1 MMRKFRKSLRVDK
14 DKSEKSKSD
23 TSSYLEPGY
32 CHACGQRT
40 PNQSTFGSIS
50 SRSNDRMSWAGLSVS
65 DSGYESIDGGK
76 SQVSESPI
84 DGDHSMMF
92 TMKPPTRQQTYSSSV
107 YSSDI
112 PALETVEPFPMMEDL
127 VEEND
132 DDLFDLAP
140 QSPNN
145 YSRHLSPP
153 KSRFARLND
162 LPAASP
168 RALMF
173 PDDVFDLDAGIEV
186 EEPKG
191 KLRHK
196 RSRWSKGGSLSSIV
210 LPTRLRKL
218 SKGNDL
224 RDS

>member
-14 DKSEKSKSD
+14 GKSKSD
-23 TSSYLEPGY
+23 TSSYLEPAF

-40 PNQSTFGSIS
+40 PNRSTFGSVS
-50 SRSNDRMSWAGLSVS
+50 SHSGDRMSWAGLSAS

-76 SQVSESPI
+76 SQASESPI
-84 DGDHSMMF
+84 DGDQPMF

-112 PALETVEPFPMMEDL
+112 PALETVEPFPMMEPF

-132 DDLFDLAP
+132 DDLFDLPP

-145 YSRHLSPP
+145 FSRHLNPP
-153 KSRFARLND
+153 KSRFARLNE

-173 PDDVFDLDAGIEV
+173 PDDVFDFDAGIEI

>member
-1 MMRKFRKSLRVDK
+1 MRKFRKSLRVDK
-14 DKSEKSKSD
+14 EKTKSD
-23 TSSYLEPGY
+23 TSSYLEPAF

-40 PNQSTFGSIS
+40 PNRSTFGSIS
-50 SRSNDRMSWAGLSVS
+50 SSSGDRMSWAGLSAS
-65 DSGYESIDGGK
+65 DSGYESIDGGGK
-76 SQVSESPI
+76 SQASESPI
-84 DGDHSMMF
+84 DGDHYAMF

-112 PALETVEPFPMMEDL
+112 PALETVEPFPMMEEL

-132 DDLFDLAP
+132 DDLFDLPP

-145 YSRHLSPP
+145 FSRHLSPP
-153 KSRFARLND
+153 KSRFARLNE

-173 PDDVFDLDAGIEV
+173 PDDVFDFDAGIEV

-218 SKGNDL
+218 SKGNDV
-224 RDS
+224 REP